1 MRGVETGLKNRGVIV
16 AASSTGI
23 GRATAAAFAHEGA
36 QVAMCARTAETLEAA
51 AKDIRSRYNAEVY
64 AETFDVTDAARVKRF
79 VEQVVKQFGRIDVC
93 VTNAGG
99 PPAKPFMAVEPHEW
113 RKAIDVNLMSAIFLA
128 REVVPHMQ
136 RRRWGRIITLTSVS
150 VKQPVPD
157 LVMSN
162 AVRAAVVGLVKT
174 MANELGKDNIT
185 VNNVGPGFTDTE
197 RVRELATMRA
207 EAMGVTP
214 EDISSRWAAEAAL
227 RRIGRPEEI
236 ADAIVFLAS
245 ERASFIT
252 GQTLLVDGGYYKG
265 L

>member
-1 MRGVETGLKNRGVIV
+1 
-16 AASSTGI
+16 
-23 GRATAAAFAHEGA
+23 
-36 QVAMCARTAETLEAA
+36 MCARTAATLEAA
-51 AKDIRSRYNAEVY
+51 ARDIRTRYNAEVY
-64 AETFDVTDAARVKRF
+64 AEPFDVTDAARVKRF
-79 VEQVVKQFGRIDVC
+79 VEQVIKQFGRVDVC
-93 VTNAGG
+93 ITNAGG

-113 RKAIDVNLMSAIFLA
+113 RKAIDLNLMSTIYFA

-162 AVRAAVVGLVKT
+162 SVRAAVVGLVKT

-197 RVRELATMRA
+197 RVRELAAMRA
-207 EAMGVTP
+207 EATGVTP
-214 EDISSRWAAEAAL
+214 EEIKSRWAAENSL

>member
-1 MRGVETGLKNRGVIV
+1 
-16 AASSTGI
+16 
-23 GRATAAAFAHEGA
+23 
-36 QVAMCARTAETLEAA
+36 
-51 AKDIRSRYNAEVY
+51 
-64 AETFDVTDAARVKRF
+64 
-79 VEQVVKQFGRIDVC
+79 
-93 VTNAGG
+93 
-99 PPAKPFMAVEPHEW
+99 
-113 RKAIDVNLMSAIFLA
+113 
-128 REVVPHMQ
+128 MQ

-197 RVRELATMRA
+197 RVRELAAMRA
-207 EAMGVTP
+207 EATGVTP